1 MKVGDLHFLDWQWL
15 LFVPLLWVFLM
26 WWFKRQRSQQ
36 IASIAD
42 VDLSAYNH
50 FYHPLADKLI
60 EGRNASS
67 QFSSNRPF
75 WKKTEFWSFGLI
87 LTPLIIALAQPVLLG
102 KRLPDPPPE
111 RDIVF
116 LVDISLSMRLKD
128 YKLAG
133 EPISRMDLLHNLV
146 DEFAQKMQGEKI
158 SVILFAEKPY
168 ILVPLSSDQSLIRR
182 MLGRISTSL
191 AGRYTAVGDALLMAL
206 NEAKK
211 QNGRHQTFILFT
223 DADPSRGEVSTLAA
237 AEVVGEHGIPVF
249 TIGIG
254 SSQQQAGEKIEGGL
268 YQSVDLAL
276 LEDIAKRT
284 GGSSY
289 QVNNA
294 DAMQQALEDISKQ
307 RKNIAI
313 PKPHY
318 EQHALY
324 LYPLVMALL
333 LLIFWQ
339 IYRLTLQTRPM
350 A

>member
-1 MKVGDLHFLDWQWL
+1 MKISELHFLDWQWL
-15 LFVPLLWVFLM
+15 IFIPLLWGFLA
-26 WWFKRQRSQQ
+26 WWFMRQRSHQ

-42 VDLSAYNH
+42 LDVSAYNH

-60 EGRNASS
+60 AGRHADSH
-67 QFSSNRPF
+67 FSLNRPF
-75 WKKTEFWSFGLI
+75 WKKAEFWSYGLI
-87 LTPLIIALAQPVLLG
+87 LSTLAVALAQPVLLG

-128 YKLAG
+128 YTLAG
-133 EPISRMDLLHNLV
+133 ESISRMDLLRNLL
-146 DEFAQKMQGEKI
+146 DEFARKMQGEKI

-168 ILVPLSSDQSLIRR
+168 ILVPLSSDQNLIRR
-182 MLGRISTSL
+182 MLVRISTSL

-211 QNGRHQTFILFT
+211 QVGRHQTFILFT
-223 DADPSRGEVSTLAA
+223 DADASRGEVSTLAA

-254 SSQQQAGEKIEGGL
+254 SSQQQTTEKIEGGL

-294 DAMQQALEDISKQ
+294 EAMQQALQDISKQ

-318 EQHALY
+318 EQRALY
-324 LYPLVMALL
+324 FYPLAIALL
-333 LLIFWQ
+333 LLVFWQ
-339 IYRLTLQTRPM
+339 VYRLALQIRPM